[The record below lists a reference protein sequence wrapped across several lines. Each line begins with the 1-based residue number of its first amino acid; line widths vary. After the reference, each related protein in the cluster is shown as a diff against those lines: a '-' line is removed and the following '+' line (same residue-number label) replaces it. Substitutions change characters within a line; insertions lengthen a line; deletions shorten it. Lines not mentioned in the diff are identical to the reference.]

1 MTPSTDTPTPTL
13 HSPTSFPRSLFPAHF
28 GGPVFRREL
37 AAASRRT
44 SLYVSRFL
52 FLLLLGGILWI
63 VYLSAVSETRA
74 IYSSPASRLQDL
86 QRMAPSLALAVLWV
100 QAIALA
106 FTAPSALS
114 GSFCDE
120 RRRKTLD
127 ALLTTPLKPWQICLG
142 KLAAGLSSS
151 IILALLAVPILL
163 AIRVYGGIDAT
174 SIFAGLALAFSLAL
188 LGGTFS
194 MLASIWS
201 RKASTASFFAFLFL
215 LIAVLGPLLL
225 VLFIQLSNMGA
236 PPSPSS
242 LRLMNASAI
251 SAMISLNFSILGA
264 TGGIPFDP
272 IVSCSVA
279 STYHLILSALAFL
292 LSTVLVRRL
301 MLATSDGGATATV
314 IVARK
319 PIKKSTNPAT
329 PAQPTTD
336 QPAPDHFTPDQ
347 PAQTD
352 LNTAT
357 DQRLVL
363 PPGVRRKTSRD
374 VGDTPVLWRE
384 LSQPLL
390 KRPIVGALLLI
401 ALCGF
406 CVYLFLA
413 LRAERLAAFFIST
426 LSFSTM
432 LLLQA
437 GTSTTGGISS
447 EREARTWDV
456 LLTTPL
462 TPTAIILGKL
472 AGALRSL
479 WLLPTVIALN
489 IFCLGVLSGSLRGIT
504 LLNIALALTGPVLL
518 LCALGVRFSL
528 TSRKSSAAST
538 KNTMVALAL
547 WVGLPLAVSLLRPV
561 LELAGFSYR
570 FEPLYKAA
578 VNVVLAL
585 NPYPLIVSSLMGGW
599 GAQGRYF
606 IGDENFV
613 DPATFTLISAGICL
627 AYAIAAALVT
637 LSTIRSFAKG
647 VGRSQR

>member
-1 MTPSTDTPTPTL
+1 MTPSTDAPTPTL
-13 HSPTSFPRSLFPAHF
+13 HSPPSFPRSLFPAHF

-74 IYSSPASRLQDL
+74 VYSSPASRLQDL

-242 LRLMNASAI
+242 IRLMNASAI

-264 TGGIPFDP
+264 TGGMPFDP
-272 IVSCSVA
+272 IVSCTVA

-301 MLATSDGGATATV
+301 MLATSDGATATV

-319 PIKKSTNPAT
+319 PSKKTTNPAT
-329 PAQPTTD
+329 PTQPTPD
-336 QPAPDHFTPDQ
+336 QPTPDQ

-413 LRAERLAAFFIST
+413 LRAERVAAFFITT
-426 LSFSTM
+426 LCFSTM

-538 KNTMVALAL
+538 KNTMVALGL
-547 WVGLPLAVSLLRPV
+547 WIGLPLAVSLLRPV
-561 LELAGFSYR
+561 LELAGFSNR

-606 IGDENFV
+606 IGEENFV

-627 AYAIAAALVT
+627 AYTIAAALVT

-647 VGRSQR
+647 VGRTQR